1 MRIVLLGA
9 TGFLGHHLLPVLSA
23 AGHDCLALCR
33 NRMARRD
40 LAVIPRVELRQ
51 TDVHDTERL
60 TEALRGADAV
70 INMIGILNESGR
82 RGRGFQRAHVE
93 LAERLI
99 EACRAAGV
107 RRLVQVSA
115 LNAGQGE
122 SHYLASK
129 GEAEALLRQAADIDS
144 TILQPSVIFGEGDGF
159 FNRFAGLLRFA
170 PMLPLAC
177 PDARLQPVWVGDVA
191 AAIAAV
197 LVDDSTIGQTLVLV
211 GPKEYSLRELVE
223 FTAATIGLRRR
234 IVGLPDALARL
245 QGLLMDFVPGKP
257 FSTDNYKSLQIPN
270 TSRDNDLP
278 RLGIRPRPLE
288 AEVPSYLV
296 VSPHQRHLADCRSEA
311 HTVNERQ

>member
-33 NRMARRD
+33 NRMTRRD
-40 LAVIPRVELRQ
+40 LTVIPRVELRQ
-51 TDVHDTERL
+51 TDVHDPERL
-60 TEALRGADAV
+60 AGALRGADAV
-70 INMIGILNESGR
+70 VNMVGILNESGR
-82 RGRGFQRAHVE
+82 RGRGFRKVHVD
-93 LAERLI
+93 LTDRLI
-99 EACRAAGV
+99 EACRAEGV

-115 LNAGQGE
+115 LNAGRGE

-129 GEAEALLRQAADIDS
+129 GEAEEHLRQAADIES

-170 PMLPLAC
+170 PVLPLAC

-197 LVDDSTIGQTLVLV
+197 LADDRTIGQTLVLV
-211 GPKEYSLRELVE
+211 GPKDYSLRELVA
-223 FTAATIGLRRR
+223 FTAATLGLKRR

-245 QGLLMDFVPGKP
+245 QALLMDFVPGKP

-270 TSRDNDLP
+270 TSSENDLP

-288 AEVPSYLV
+288 AEVPRYLGA
-296 VSPHQRHLADCRSEA
+296 SPHQRQLADCRRQA
-311 HTVNERQ
+311 HTVYER

>member
-23 AGHDCLALCR
+23 AGHDCLVLCR

-51 TDVHDTERL
+51 TDVYDAERL
-60 TEALRGADAV
+60 AEALQDADAA
-70 INMIGILNESGR
+70 INMVGILNESGR
-82 RGRGFQRAHVE
+82 SGKGFRRAHVE
-93 LAERLI
+93 LTDHLI

-115 LNAGQGE
+115 LNAGRGD
-122 SHYLASK
+122 SHYLQSK
-129 GEAEALLRQAADIDS
+129 GEAEAHLRQAADIDS
-144 TILQPSVIFGEGDGF
+144 TILQPSVIFGEGDSF
-159 FNRFAGLLRFA
+159 FNRFASLLRFA

-177 PDARLQPVWVGDVA
+177 PEARLQPVWVGDVA

-197 LVDDSTIGQTLVLV
+197 LGDDSTIGQTLVLV
-211 GPKEYSLRELVE
+211 GPKDYSLRELVQ
-223 FTAATIGLRRR
+223 FTAATAGLSRR

-257 FSTDNYKSLQIPN
+257 FSTDNYRSLQIPN
-270 TSRDNDLP
+270 TSGDNDLP

-288 AEVPSYLV
+288 AEVPAYLGA
-296 VSPHQRHLADCRSEA
+296 SLHQRHLADCRRQA
-311 HTVNERQ
+311 HTVNEPQ